1 MKQLFLTI
9 LSAGCTLLAAA
20 QTEWPLYIGTYTGT
34 GSHGI
39 YVAKVDAR
47 TGAIRLVDS
56 LAADNPSY
64 LALNKAGN
72 RLYAVT
78 ENGGSNP
85 GAASSFMKE
94 EGSGKWVPLNIN
106 PQLTGGDHPCYIA
119 VNKAGTHAVV
129 ANYTGGSVSVFPL
142 DIAGALEANSQLIQ
156 HRGSSVNAAR
166 QEKPHVHSTI
176 FSPNEQYLMVADLGT
191 DFLTAYPFNPSKAM
205 APLDTARALRL
216 KLSPGAG
223 PRHVS
228 FHPKLPIVYVMEEL
242 SGKVAVVRFAPQQ
255 RQLQVLQTI
264 QSDRISKQPG
274 SADIHLSPDG
284 KFLYASNRIDA
295 NDIAVFAVD
304 ARSGQLRFVQ
314 SIGTGG
320 IKPRNFT
327 LSPDGKF
334 VLVANQQSN
343 NIVLF
348 HRNAVTGK
356 LTAANQSFSLPSPV
370 CLVFGQ

>member
-1 MKQLFLTI
+1 MKQLFLT
-9 LSAGCTLLAAA
+9 LWSASLALLAMA

-56 LAADNPSY
+56 LSADNPSY

-72 RLYAVT
+72 RLYAVA

-85 GAASSFMKE
+85 GAAFSFMKE
-94 EGSGKWVPLNIN
+94 EGSGKWMPLNTR

-119 VNKAGTHAVV
+119 INKAGTHAVV
-129 ANYTGGSVSVFPL
+129 ANYTGGSVSVFPI
-142 DIAGALEANSQLIQ
+142 DVTGALDAVSQLIQ

-176 FSPNEQYLMVADLGT
+176 FSPDEKYLMVADLGT
-191 DFLTAYPFNPSKAM
+191 DYLTAYPFNAKNTKT
-205 APLDTARALRL
+205 PLDTAHVLRL

-228 FHPKLPIVYVMEEL
+228 FHPRLPIVYVIEEL
-242 SGKVAVVRFAPQQ
+242 SGKVAVVRFAPQKSP
-255 RQLQVLQTI
+255 LQVLQTI
-264 QSDRISKQPG
+264 QSDRLSKQPG

-284 KFLYASNRIDA
+284 KFLYTSNRMDA

-314 SIGTGG
+314 SISTGG

-334 VLVANQQSN
+334 VLVSNQQSN

-348 HRNAVTGK
+348 KRNAVTGK
-356 LTAANQSFSLPSPV
+356 LTADNQSFSLPSPV

>member
-1 MKQLFLTI
+1 MKQLFLSI
-9 LSAGCTLLAAA
+9 LGAGTVLLAAA
-20 QTEWPLYIGTYTGT
+20 QTEWTLYMGTYTGT

-39 YVAKVDAR
+39 YVAKVNTA
-47 TGAIRLVDS
+47 TGIIRLVDS

-85 GAASSFMKE
+85 GAATSFMRE
-94 EGSGKWVPLNIN
+94 EGTGKWMPLNAS

-129 ANYTGGSVSVFPL
+129 ANYTGGSVSVFAI
-142 DIAGALEANSQLIQ
+142 DHAGALGAASQLIQ
-156 HRGSSVNAAR
+156 HRGSSVNKGR

-191 DFLTAYPFNPSKAM
+191 DYITAYPFHANNAS
-205 APLDTARALRL
+205 APLDTVKALRL
-216 KLSPGAG
+216 KLSAGAG

-228 FHPKLPIVYVMEEL
+228 FHPTLPIVYVMEEL
-242 SGKVAVVRFAPQQ
+242 SGKVAVVRFAPRQ

-264 QSDRISKQPG
+264 QSDRVSKQPG

-284 KFLYASNRIDA
+284 KFLYASNRIEA
-295 NDIAVFAVD
+295 NDLAVFAVD
-304 ARSGQLRFVQ
+304 AGTGQLRFVQ
-314 SIGTGG
+314 SIRTGG

-327 LSPDGKF
+327 LSPDGRF
-334 VLVANQQSN
+334 VLVANQESN

-348 HRNAVTGK
+348 HRHAGTGLLTPANVT
-356 LTAANQSFSLPSPV
+356 LSLPSPV